1 MIIDKLKKDSNIS
14 VQVMDSLEDEIITVY
29 AKNTEAD
36 FVYQDSAIRLK
47 KLESDWTL
55 YKVQRDQ
62 EFLIKEFSDELLAKL
77 ALFVSV
83 SREFSSAGAN
93 NDVREELRAL
103 TSDLDKADKCIGD
116 EIGSA
121 YYSFFENKVDCIN
134 LKRRELDRY
143 DIYYLSPTGDVAMIS
158 EDRKLPNAF
167 VVVYN
172 FSFILK
178 QFKEVIYPELIA
190 YNLSPNQLEL
200 LKRIYLKK

>member
-1 MIIDKLKKDSNIS
+1 MIIEKLKEGANLSVEIINIQGTETIS
-14 VQVMDSLEDEIITVY
+14 VY
-29 AKNTEAD
+29 GKNSDNNSVNLDT
-36 FVYQDSAIRLK
+36 AIRLK
-47 KLESDWTL
+47 ATESNWML

-62 EFLIKEFSDELLAKL
+62 EFLISMFSEETLAKL
-77 ALFVSV
+77 ALTLYV
-83 SREFSSAGAN
+83 SRHFSSKEI
-93 NDVREELRAL
+93 DSIVEKLRIL
-103 TSDLDKADKCIGD
+103 ESDLDAADEFIAN

-134 LKRRELDRY
+134 LKRREIDRY

-158 EDRKLPNAF
+158 EDRKLPNAL

>member
-1 MIIDKLKKDSNIS
+1 MIIEKLKEGANLSVEIINIQGTETIS
-14 VQVMDSLEDEIITVY
+14 VY
-29 AKNTEAD
+29 GKNSDNNSVNLDT
-36 FVYQDSAIRLK
+36 AIRLK
-47 KLESDWTL
+47 ATESNWML

-62 EFLIKEFSDELLAKL
+62 EFLISMFSEETLAKL
-77 ALFVSV
+77 ALTLYV
-83 SREFSSAGAN
+83 SRHFSSKEI
-93 NDVREELRAL
+93 DSIVEKLRIL
-103 TSDLDKADKCIGD
+103 ESDLDAADEFIAN

-134 LKRRELDRY
+134 LKRREIDRY

-178 QFKEVIYPELIA
+178 QFKEVIYPELNA

>member
-1 MIIDKLKKDSNIS
+1 MIIEKLKEGANLSVEIINTQGTETIS
-14 VQVMDSLEDEIITVY
+14 VYGRNSDNNSVDLDI
-29 AKNTEAD
+29 
-36 FVYQDSAIRLK
+36 AIRLK
-47 KLESDWTL
+47 ATESNWML

-62 EFLIKEFSDELLAKL
+62 EFLISMFSEETLAKL
-77 ALFVSV
+77 ALTLYV
-83 SREFSSAGAN
+83 SRHFSSKEI
-93 NDVREELRAL
+93 DSIVEKLRIL
-103 TSDLDKADKCIGD
+103 ESDLDAADEFIAN

-134 LKRRELDRY
+134 LKRREIDRY

-158 EDRKLPNAF
+158 EDRKLPNAL

>member
-1 MIIDKLKKDSNIS
+1 MIIEKLKEGANLSVEIINTQGTETIS
-14 VQVMDSLEDEIITVY
+14 VY
-29 AKNTEAD
+29 GKNSNNNSVD
-36 FVYQDSAIRLK
+36 LDIAIRLK
-47 KLESDWTL
+47 ATESNWML

-62 EFLIKEFSDELLAKL
+62 EFLISMFSEETLAKL
-77 ALFVSV
+77 ALTLYV
-83 SREFSSAGAN
+83 SRHFSSKET
-93 NDVREELRAL
+93 DPIVEKLRTL
-103 TSDLDKADKCIGD
+103 ESDLDAADEFIAN
-116 EIGSA
+116 EIGRE
-121 YYSFFENKVDCIN
+121 YYSFFENKLSCIN

>member
-1 MIIDKLKKDSNIS
+1 MIIEKLKEGANLSVEIINTQGTETIS
-14 VQVMDSLEDEIITVY
+14 VY
-29 AKNTEAD
+29 GKNSDNNSVDLDT
-36 FVYQDSAIRLK
+36 AIRLK
-47 KLESDWTL
+47 ATESNWML

-62 EFLIKEFSDELLAKL
+62 EFLISMFSEETLAKL
-77 ALFVSV
+77 ALTLYV
-83 SREFSSAGAN
+83 SRHFSSKET
-93 NDVREELRAL
+93 DSIVEKLRTL
-103 TSDLDKADKCIGD
+103 ESDLDAADEFIAN
-116 EIGSA
+116 EIGRE
-121 YYSFFENKVDCIN
+121 YYSFFENKLSCIN
-134 LKRRELDRY
+134 LKRREINRY

>member
-1 MIIDKLKKDSNIS
+1 MIIEKLKEGANLSVEIINTQGTETIS
-14 VQVMDSLEDEIITVY
+14 VY
-29 AKNTEAD
+29 GKNSD
-36 FVYQDSAIRLK
+36 NNSVDLDIAIRLK
-47 KLESDWTL
+47 ATESNWIL

-62 EFLIKEFSDELLAKL
+62 EFLISMFSEETLAKL
-77 ALFVSV
+77 ALTLYV
-83 SREFSSAGAN
+83 SRHFSSKEI
-93 NDVREELRAL
+93 DSIVEKLRIL
-103 TSDLDKADKCIGD
+103 ESDLDAADEFIAN
-116 EIGSA
+116 EIGRE

-134 LKRRELDRY
+134 LKRREIDRY

-158 EDRKLPNAF
+158 EDRKLLNAF

>member
-1 MIIDKLKKDSNIS
+1 MIIEKLKEGKNIS
-14 VQVMDSLEDEIITVY
+14 VEIINIQGTETISVY
-29 AKNTEAD
+29 GKNSDNNSVNLDT
-36 FVYQDSAIRLK
+36 AIRLK
-47 KLESDWTL
+47 ATESNWML

-62 EFLIKEFSDELLAKL
+62 EFLISMFSEETLAKL
-77 ALFVSV
+77 ALTLYV
-83 SREFSSAGAN
+83 SRHFSSKET
-93 NDVREELRAL
+93 DSIVEKLRTL
-103 TSDLDKADKCIGD
+103 ESDLDAADEFIAN
-116 EIGSA
+116 EIGRE
-121 YYSFFENKVDCIN
+121 YYSFFENKLSCIN
-134 LKRRELDRY
+134 LKRREIDRY

>member
-1 MIIDKLKKDSNIS
+1 MIIEKLKEGANLSVEIINTQGTETIS
-14 VQVMDSLEDEIITVY
+14 VYGKNSDNNSVDLDTV
-29 AKNTEAD
+29 
-36 FVYQDSAIRLK
+36 IRLK
-47 KLESDWTL
+47 ATESNWML

-62 EFLIKEFSDELLAKL
+62 EFLISMFSEETLAKL
-77 ALFVSV
+77 ALTLYV
-83 SREFSSAGAN
+83 SRHFSSKETDSIVEKLRTLESGLDAADEFIAN
-93 NDVREELRAL
+93 
-103 TSDLDKADKCIGD
+103 
-116 EIGSA
+116 EIGRE
-121 YYSFFENKVDCIN
+121 YYSFFENKLSCIN
-134 LKRRELDRY
+134 LKRREIDRY

>member
-1 MIIDKLKKDSNIS
+1 MIIEKLKEGANLSVEIINTQGTETIS
-14 VQVMDSLEDEIITVY
+14 VY
-29 AKNTEAD
+29 GKNSNNNSVD
-36 FVYQDSAIRLK
+36 LDIAIRLK
-47 KLESDWTL
+47 ATESNWML

-62 EFLIKEFSDELLAKL
+62 EFLISMFSEETLAKL
-77 ALFVSV
+77 ALTLYV
-83 SREFSSAGAN
+83 SRHFSSKET
-93 NDVREELRAL
+93 DPIVEKLRTL
-103 TSDLDKADKCIGD
+103 ESDLDAADEFIAN
-116 EIGSA
+116 EIGRE
-121 YYSFFENKVDCIN
+121 YYSFFENKLSCIN

-158 EDRKLPNAF
+158 ENRKLPNAF

>member
-1 MIIDKLKKDSNIS
+1 MIIEKLKEGANLSVEIINTQGTETIS
-14 VQVMDSLEDEIITVY
+14 VY
-29 AKNTEAD
+29 GKNSDNNSVNLDT
-36 FVYQDSAIRLK
+36 AIRLK
-47 KLESDWTL
+47 ATESNWIL
-55 YKVQRDQ
+55 YKAQRDQ
-62 EFLIKEFSDELLAKL
+62 EFLISMFSEETLAKL
-77 ALFVSV
+77 ALTLYV
-83 SREFSSAGAN
+83 SRHFSSKET
-93 NDVREELRAL
+93 DPIVEKLRTL
-103 TSDLDKADKCIGD
+103 ESDLDAADEFIAN
-116 EIGSA
+116 EIGRE
-121 YYSFFENKVDCIN
+121 YYSFFENKLSCIN
-134 LKRRELDRY
+134 LKRREIDRY

>member
-1 MIIDKLKKDSNIS
+1 MIIEKLKEGANLSVEIINTQGTETIS
-14 VQVMDSLEDEIITVY
+14 VY
-29 AKNTEAD
+29 GKNSDNNSVDLDT
-36 FVYQDSAIRLK
+36 AIRLK
-47 KLESDWTL
+47 ATESNWML

-62 EFLIKEFSDELLAKL
+62 EFLISMFSEETLAKL
-77 ALFVSV
+77 ALTLYV
-83 SREFSSAGAN
+83 SRHFSSKEI
-93 NDVREELRAL
+93 DSIVEKLRIL
-103 TSDLDKADKCIGD
+103 ESDLDAADEFIAN
-116 EIGSA
+116 EIGRE
-121 YYSFFENKVDCIN
+121 YYSFFENKLSCIN
-134 LKRRELDRY
+134 LKRREIDRY